1 MGLGIMLILL
11 GAALL
16 FLAPILLGVALVLPR
31 TPEIALNRRR
41 PYEADPPSGLSRL
54 AHITVGGLDRLLAA
68 RNVRLYQREA
78 LENAGLRLSQ
88 AEFMVLVI
96 AGGVVGV
103 LVGLVMGVPF
113 ISFLLFILAPFVG
126 HLLLGFLAGKRRVKF
141 DQQLGDTL
149 QLLSG
154 GLRAG
159 HSILRAIDA
168 AAAESQ
174 SPTSE
179 EMRRVITE
187 TSLGRDLLDSLT
199 DTSERMENED
209 FVWIAQAIQINR
221 EVGGNLAEVL
231 DQVGETIRERS
242 EIKGHIKS
250 LAAEGKFSAY
260 ILIAMPFGIVMMLMT
275 VNPGY
280 MNSMFT
286 HPLGWG
292 MIGASAILM
301 TVGSLWMR
309 KIIDLKF

>member
-1 MGLGIMLILL
+1 MLIII
-11 GAALL
+11 GATLL
-16 FLAPILLGVALVLPR
+16 FLAPIMVGVALVLPR
-31 TPEIALNRRR
+31 TPDIALERRR
-41 PYEADPPSGLSRL
+41 PFQADPPSNLTRL
-54 AHITVGGLDRLLAA
+54 ADATVGALDRFLAT
-68 RNVRLYQREA
+68 RNVRLFNREA
-78 LENAGLRLSQ
+78 LENAGVRFSQ
-88 AEFMVLVI
+88 TEYMVLVI
-96 AGGVVGV
+96 AGAIVGV
-103 LVGLVMGVPF
+103 LVGLVIGVPA
-113 ISFLLFILAPFVG
+113 ISVLLFILAPFVG
-126 HLLLGFLAGKRRVKF
+126 HLVLGFLAGKRRTKF
-141 DQQLGDTL
+141 DSQLGDTL

-187 TSLGRDLLDSLT
+187 TSLGRDLLASLI
-199 DTSERMENED
+199 DTSERMRNED

-231 DQVGETIRERS
+231 DQVNETIRERA

-260 ILIAMPFGIVMMLMT
+260 ILIAMPFGIVLMLMT
-275 VNPGY
+275 VNPSY

-292 MIGASAILM
+292 MIGASAVLM
-301 TVGSLWMR
+301 TIGSLWMR

>member
-1 MGLGIMLILL
+1 MLIFV

-16 FLAPILLGVALVLPR
+16 FIAPVLLVVALVMPR
-31 TPEIALNRRR
+31 TPEIALDRRR
-41 PYEADPPSGLSRL
+41 PFEAESASHLTRL
-54 AHITVGGLDRLLAA
+54 ADATVGGLGRFFQG
-68 RNVRLYQREA
+68 RNVRLYNRDA
-78 LENAGLRLSQ
+78 LERAGLRFSQ
-88 AEFMVLVI
+88 TEYTVFVI
-96 AGGVVGV
+96 AGAIVGA
-103 LVGLVMGVPF
+103 LVGMVIGLPVISVLLV
-113 ISFLLFILAPFVG
+113 ILAPFAG
-126 HLLLGFLAGKRRVKF
+126 HFVLEFLAGKRRAKF
-141 DQQLGDTL
+141 DSQLGDTL

-187 TSLGRDLLDSLT
+187 TSLGRDLLASLT
-199 DTSERMENED
+199 DTSERMRNED

-231 DQVGETIRERS
+231 DQVNETIRERA

-260 ILIAMPFGIVMMLMT
+260 ILIAMPFGIVVMLMT

-286 HPLGWG
+286 HPLGWA
-292 MIGASAILM
+292 MIGASVVLM
-301 TVGSLWMR
+301 TIGSLWMR

>member
-1 MGLGIMLILL
+1 MLMTL

-16 FLAPILLGVALVLPR
+16 FLAPVLLGVALLIPG
-31 TPEIALNRRR
+31 TPEIALGRRR
-41 PYEADPPSGLSRL
+41 PYDSNPPSGLTRL
-54 AHITVGGLDRLLAA
+54 ANTTVGALDRFLAN
-68 RNVRLYQREA
+68 RNVRLYNRES

-88 AEFMVLVI
+88 AEFFVLVI
-96 AGGVVGV
+96 AGGIVGA
-103 LVGLVMGVPF
+103 LVGLVIGVPAV
-113 ISFLLFILAPFVG
+113 SVLLVILAPFVG
-126 HLLLGFLAGKRRVKF
+126 HLLLGFLAGKRRAKF

-149 QLLSG
+149 QLLAG

-187 TSLGRDLLDSLT
+187 TSLGRDLLASLT
-199 DTSERMENED
+199 DTSERMKNED
-209 FVWIAQAIQINR
+209 FIWIAQAIQINR

-231 DQVGETIRERS
+231 DQVNETIRERS
-242 EIKGHIKS
+242 EIKGHIKA

-260 ILIAMPFGIVMMLMT
+260 ILIAMPIGIVLMLMA

-280 MNSMFT
+280 MDAMFT

-292 MIGASAILM
+292 MIAASVVFM
-301 TVGSLWMR
+301 TIGSLWMR

>member
-1 MGLGIMLILL
+1 MLMII

-16 FLAPILLGVALVLPR
+16 FLAPLLLGVALLIPGA
-31 TPEIALNRRR
+31 PEIALGRRR
-41 PYEADPPSGLSRL
+41 PYDTDPPSRLTRL
-54 AHITVGGLDRLLAA
+54 ANITVGALNRFLAS
-68 RNVRLYQREA
+68 RNVRLYNRDA
-78 LENAGLRLSQ
+78 LENAGVRLSQ
-88 AEFMVLVI
+88 AEFIVLVI
-96 AGGVVGV
+96 AGAIVGA
-103 LVGLVMGVPF
+103 LVGLVIGVPVV
-113 ISFLLFILAPFVG
+113 SVLLVLVAPFAG
-126 HLLLGFLAGKRRVKF
+126 HLVLGFLAGKRRARF

-149 QLLSG
+149 QLLAG

-187 TSLGRDLLDSLT
+187 TSLGRDLLASLT
-199 DTSERMENED
+199 DTSERMKNED

-231 DQVGETIRERS
+231 DQVNETIRERS
-242 EIKGHIKS
+242 EIKGHIKA

-260 ILIAMPFGIVMMLMT
+260 ILIAMPIGIVLMLMT

-280 MNSMFT
+280 MDAMFT
-286 HPLGWG
+286 HPLGWA
-292 MIGASAILM
+292 MIAASVVFM
-301 TVGSLWMR
+301 TIGSLWMR

>member
-1 MGLGIMLILL
+1 MLMTI
-11 GAALL
+11 GAVLL
-16 FLAPILLGVALVLPR
+16 FLAPLLLGVALLIPGA
-31 TPEIALNRRR
+31 PEIALSRRR
-41 PYEADPPSGLSRL
+41 PYDSDPPSRL
-54 AHITVGGLDRLLAA
+54 TRMATITVRALDRFLAA
-68 RNVRLYQREA
+68 RHVRLYHREA
-78 LENAGLRLSQ
+78 LETAGVRLSQ
-88 AEFMVLVI
+88 AEFIVLVI
-96 AGGVVGV
+96 AGAIVGA
-103 LVGLVMGVPF
+103 LVGLVIGVPA
-113 ISFLLFILAPFVG
+113 ISVLLVLLAPFAG
-126 HLLLGFLAGKRRVKF
+126 HLVLGFLAGKRRAKF

-149 QLLSG
+149 QLLAG

-187 TSLGRDLLDSLT
+187 TSLGRDLLASLT
-199 DTSERMENED
+199 DTSERMKNED

-231 DQVGETIRERS
+231 DQVNETIRERS
-242 EIKGHIKS
+242 EIKGHIKA

-260 ILIAMPFGIVMMLMT
+260 ILIAMPIGIVLMLMA

-280 MNSMFT
+280 MDSMFT
-286 HPLGWG
+286 HPLGWA
-292 MIGASAILM
+292 MIAASVVFM
-301 TVGSLWMR
+301 TIGSLWMR